1 MNKVFADLPV
11 TIFEAMSQLAR
22 DNNAINLGQG
32 FPDDPGP
39 EDIRRAAADASVN
52 GYNQYPSMM
61 GLPEL
66 RQAIADHYGRWH
78 KLSLDPMT
86 EVMVT
91 SGGTEA
97 LTSAILAVV
106 EPGDEV
112 VVFQPVYD
120 SYLPII
126 RQAGGIP
133 RLLRL
138 EPPDWRLTEEMLA
151 SVFNHKT
158 KAVLFNNPL
167 NPAAVV
173 YPREDLE
180 LLARFCQEFDTI
192 AICDEVWEHVIF
204 DGHEHIPLI
213 TIPGMR
219 DRTIKVGSAGKI
231 FSLTGWKIG
240 FVCAA
245 PPLLRVAA
253 KVHQFLTFTTA
264 PNLQAAVAYGLGK
277 PAEYFY
283 DMRKD
288 LARSRDRLTRGLESI
303 GFPVLKSQGTYFLTV
318 DLSPLG
324 LNETDEAFCKR
335 IVTDYKVAAI
345 PVSAFY
351 EQDAVTSVVRFC
363 FAKKDST
370 LDTALDTAERGRE
383 RCVTRTV
390 IQSVSL
396 VPLPRFCCLSLPPR
410 PRSARSTSTIGRT
423 TWRRGCWR
431 ISPGKPASR
440 WSTIPSTP
448 TRRWRRGCSRANRVT
463 TSSCP
468 PAISCSAR
476 SRRKSF

>member
-1 MNKVFADLPV
+1 MISQNKVFADLPV
-11 TIFEAMSQLAR
+11 TIFEQMSQLAR

-39 EDIRRAAADASVN
+39 EDIRRAAADAVLN

-66 RQAIADHYGRWH
+66 RQAIASHYRHWH
-78 KLSLDPMT
+78 KLDLDPMS

-97 LTSAILAVV
+97 LTSAILSVV

-112 VVFQPVYD
+112 ICFQPVYD

-133 RLLRL
+133 RLVRL
-138 EPPDWRLTEEMLA
+138 EPPHWRLSEEMLRA
-151 SVFNHKT
+151 AFSPKT

-180 LLARFCQEFDTI
+180 LLARFCQEFDAV
-192 AICDEVWEHVIF
+192 AICDEVWEHVVF
-204 DGHEHIPLI
+204 DGREHIPLI

-245 PPLLRVAA
+245 PHLLRVAA

-264 PNLQAAVAYGLGK
+264 PNLQIAVAYGLGK
-277 PAEYFY
+277 ADDYFVNMRAE
-283 DMRKD
+283 
-288 LARSRDRLTRGLESI
+288 LARSRDRLTAGLESL
-303 GFPVLKSQGTYFLTV
+303 GFPVLKAQGTYFLTV
-318 DLSPLG
+318 DLLPLG
-324 LNETDEAFCKR
+324 LNETDEQFCRR
-335 IVTDYKVAAI
+335 IVHDYKVAAI

-351 EQDAVTSVVRFC
+351 EKDAVTSVVRFC
-363 FAKKDST
+363 FAKQDAT
-370 LDTALDTAERGRE
+370 LDTALER
-383 RCVTRTV
+383 
-390 IQSVSL
+390 
-396 VPLPRFCCLSLPPR
+396 LSD
-410 PRSARSTSTIGRT
+410 AIH
-423 TWRRGCWR
+423 RR
-431 ISPGKPASR
+431 
-440 WSTIPSTP
+440 
-448 TRRWRRGCSRANRVT
+448 
-463 TSSCP
+463 
-468 PAISCSAR
+468 
-476 SRRKSF
+476 

>member
-1 MNKVFADLPV
+1 
-11 TIFEAMSQLAR
+11 
-22 DNNAINLGQG
+22 
-32 FPDDPGP
+32 
-39 EDIRRAAADASVN
+39 
-52 GYNQYPSMM
+52 
-61 GLPEL
+61 
-66 RQAIADHYGRWH
+66 
-78 KLSLDPMT
+78 
-86 EVMVT
+86 
-91 SGGTEA
+91 
-97 LTSAILAVV
+97 
-106 EPGDEV
+106 V

-133 RLLRL
+133 RLVRL
-138 EPPDWRLTEEMLA
+138 EPPHWRLTEEALRD
-151 SVFNHKT
+151 VFTAKT

-204 DGHEHIPLI
+204 DGREHIPLI

-219 DRTIKVGSAGKI
+219 ERTIKVGSAGKI

-264 PNLQAAVAYGLGK
+264 PNLQVAVAYGLGK
-277 PAEYFY
+277 PPDYFY
-283 DMRKD
+283 QMRKE
-288 LARSRDRLTRGLESI
+288 LARSRDRLTAGLESI
-303 GFPVLKSQGTYFLTV
+303 GFPVLHSQGTYFLTV

-363 FAKKDST
+363 FSKKDET
-370 LDTALDTAERGRE
+370 LDTALER
-383 RCVTRTV
+383 
-390 IQSVSL
+390 
-396 VPLPRFCCLSLPPR
+396 LSD
-410 PRSARSTSTIGRT
+410 AVHG
-423 TWRRGCWR
+423 
-431 ISPGKPASR
+431 
-440 WSTIPSTP
+440 
-448 TRRWRRGCSRANRVT
+448 
-463 TSSCP
+463 
-468 PAISCSAR
+468 
-476 SRRKSF
+476 RRKR